1 MDGVLTFSDT
11 RDFVLR
17 FSTPCGGGMLGI
29 LAFAIVAVA
38 VLGWMLYTNA
48 RDRKLLEKELEEVL
62 KDSSDGA

>member
-1 MDGVLTFSDT
+1 
-11 RDFVLR
+11 
-17 FSTPCGGGMLGI
+17 MLGI